1 MGHFMAMI
9 GYARVSTRDQDLT
22 IQEDTLKAAGCER
35 LYREKVS
42 GAKAENRPKLCRML
56 KSLEPADVV
65 VVKKLDRLARST
77 RDLLNIVH
85 QIEES
90 GAEFRSLD
98 DTWCDTTTAHGKL
111 LLTILGGL
119 AEFERSLIQDRT
131 QAGIQRARDLGVT
144 FGRKPRLNARQK
156 VMIAERY
163 AAGETVRQLAEA
175 FDVAVGTVHRVL
187 KPPATVR

>member
-1 MGHFMAMI
+1 MAMI

-56 KSLEPADVV
+56 KSLEPADVD

-98 DTWCDTTTAHGKL
+98 DTWCDTTMAHGKL

-131 QAGIQRARDLGVT
+131 QAGIQRARDLGVA

-187 KPPATVR
+187 KPPSRQH

>member
-1 MGHFMAMI
+1 MTVY
-9 GYARVSTRDQDLT
+9 GYARISTDGQT
-22 IQEDTLKAAGCER
+22 PEAQIAALKAAGCVKIFS
-35 LYREKVS
+35 EKVS
-42 GAKAENRPKLCRML
+42 GVITDRNALAKAIDALSKGDTLIVTR
-56 KSLEPADVV
+56 
-65 VVKKLDRLARST
+65 LDRLARST

-119 AEFERSLIQDRT
+119 AEFERSLIRDRT

-187 KPPATVR
+187 KPPSRERRW

>member
-1 MGHFMAMI
+1 
-9 GYARVSTRDQDLT
+9 
-22 IQEDTLKAAGCER
+22 
-35 LYREKVS
+35 
-42 GAKAENRPKLCRML
+42 ML

-98 DTWCDTTTAHGKL
+98 DTWCDTTMAHGKL

-119 AEFERSLIQDRT
+119 AEFERDLIKDNASRHT
-131 QAGIQRARDLGVT
+131 AGS
-144 FGRKPRLNARQK
+144 
-156 VMIAERY
+156 
-163 AAGETVRQLAEA
+163 
-175 FDVAVGTVHRVL
+175 
-187 KPPATVR
+187 